1 MPFKLHASKI
11 NVTTSLYRVFEY
23 NPHGFVLSV
32 SESFYHLS
40 SIPNK
45 FFLKLDTRKYQE
57 KKTIGGKAGAGRKGK
72 VSFDNVLNWKTRGL
86 EIAV

>member
-11 NVTTSLYRVFEY
+11 KVTTSLYRVFEY

-40 SIPNK
+40 FILNK
-45 FFLKLDTRKYQE
+45 FFLKLDTRKSWG
-57 KKTIGGKAGAGRKGK
+57 KKTVGGKAVAGKKGN
-72 VSFDNVLNWKTRGL
+72 VSFDNVLN
-86 EIAV
+86 

>member
-11 NVTTSLYRVFEY
+11 KVTTSLYRVFKY

-40 SIPNK
+40 FIPNK
-45 FFLKLDTRKYQE
+45 FFLKLDTRKYWGE
-57 KKTIGGKAGAGRKGK
+57 KTIGGKAVAGRKEK
-72 VSFDNVLNWKTRGL
+72 VSFDNVLN
-86 EIAV
+86 

>member
-57 KKTIGGKAGAGRKGK
+57 KKTIGRKAVAGRKGK

>member
-45 FFLKLDTRKYQE
+45 FFLKLDTRKYWG
-57 KKTIGGKAGAGRKGK
+57 KKTIGAKAVAGRKEK
-72 VSFDNVLNWKTRGL
+72 VSFDNVLN
-86 EIAV
+86 

>member
-11 NVTTSLYRVFEY
+11 KVTSSLYRVFEY

-40 SIPNK
+40 FILNK
-45 FFLKLDTRKYQE
+45 FFLKLDTRKSWG
-57 KKTIGGKAGAGRKGK
+57 KKTVGGKAVAGKKGN
-72 VSFDNVLNWKTRGL
+72 VSFDNVLN
-86 EIAV
+86 

>member
-11 NVTTSLYRVFEY
+11 KVTSSLYRVFEY

-40 SIPNK
+40 FILNK
-45 FFLKLDTRKYQE
+45 FFLKLDTRKSWG
-57 KKTIGGKAGAGRKGK
+57 KKTVGGKAVAGKKGN

>member
-11 NVTTSLYRVFEY
+11 KVTTSLYRVFKY

-40 SIPNK
+40 FIPNK
-45 FFLKLDTRKYQE
+45 FFLKLDTRKYWGE
-57 KKTIGGKAGAGRKGK
+57 KTIGGKAVAGRKEK

>member
-40 SIPNK
+40 FIPNK
-45 FFLKLDTRKYQE
+45 FFLKLDTRKYWGKKKKVEKLLQE
-57 KKTIGGKAGAGRKGK
+57 GKKK
-72 VSFDNVLNWKTRGL
+72 
-86 EIAV
+86 

>member
-11 NVTTSLYRVFEY
+11 KVTTSLYRVFKY

-40 SIPNK
+40 FIPNK
-45 FFLKLDTRKYQE
+45 FFLKLDTKKYWG
-57 KKTIGGKAGAGRKGK
+57 KKTIGGKAVAGRKEK

>member
-11 NVTTSLYRVFEY
+11 KVTSSLYRVFEY

-40 SIPNK
+40 FILNK
-45 FFLKLDTRKYQE
+45 FFLKLDTRKSWG
-57 KKTIGGKAGAGRKGK
+57 KKTVGGKAVAGKKGY